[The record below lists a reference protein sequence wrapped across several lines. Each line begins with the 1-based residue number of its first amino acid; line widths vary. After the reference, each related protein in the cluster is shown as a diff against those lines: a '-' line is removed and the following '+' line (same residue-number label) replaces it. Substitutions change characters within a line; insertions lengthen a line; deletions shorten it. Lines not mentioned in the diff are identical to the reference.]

1 MNDLPW
7 PSLALNPLAAF
18 GILLALGVLGGQI
31 AVRIARLPAITGHI
45 LSGLIIG
52 PSGLKLLNQQ
62 LIDEADLFIQLALG
76 LALFD
81 IGRRVDLRW
90 LRREKAL
97 FITALLAGGATFA
110 GLLAWLTLSGFS
122 LSAASLLSA
131 IGMATSPVVL
141 LELVR
146 NTRAEGQVTERMV
159 ACTGLNNLLSLTAF
173 TLALSFTH
181 FSSGHG
187 VEAFILQP
195 AWLLFG
201 SALLGVA
208 AGLLA
213 IRLNAWLGGHQREA
227 QMVLMF
233 GLIALVVGL
242 SGMLQLLPA
251 LALLVFGL
259 ATRNQEHGYTVAEP
273 GLASR
278 SSFFFVAFFVAAGT
292 QLMPLHLATFWP
304 AAVGFVAL
312 RSLLAAGSW
321 WMAARRNGLPP
332 RHGALLGL
340 GLLPMSGS
348 AVTLMMMGA
357 LTLPS
362 GAAEFSGFMLSV
374 LCLTELLGPVVTR
387 FALRS
392 AQETRE

>member
-7 PSLALNPLAAF
+7 QSLALNPLAAF

-31 AVRIARLPAITGHI
+31 AVRIAKLPAITGHI

-52 PSGLKLLNQQ
+52 PSGLKLLDQQ
-62 LIDEADLFIQLALG
+62 LIDEAGLFIQLALG

-97 FITALLAGGATFA
+97 FITALLAGFITFV
-110 GLLAWLTLSGFS
+110 GLLAWLTLSGFP
-122 LSAASLLSA
+122 LAAASLLAA
-131 IGMATSPVVL
+131 IGMATSPVVV
-141 LELVR
+141 LELAR
-146 NTRAEGQVTERMV
+146 ECRAEGQVTERLL
-159 ACTGLNNLLSLTAF
+159 ASTGLNNLLSLTVF

-181 FSSGHG
+181 FSAGHG

-195 AWLLFG
+195 AWLLLG
-201 SALLGVA
+201 SALLGVV

-213 IRLNAWLGGHQREA
+213 IRLNVWLGGRQREA
-227 QMVLMF
+227 QTVLMF

-242 SGMLQLLPA
+242 SGMLKLLPT
-251 LALLVFGL
+251 LAMLVFGL
-259 ATRNQEHGYTVAEP
+259 ATRNLKHGYTVAEP
-273 GLASR
+273 SLATR
-278 SSFFFVAFFVAAGT
+278 SSFFFVAFFVAAGA
-292 QLMPLHLATFWP
+292 QLMPLHLAAFWP
-304 AAVGFVAL
+304 TAVGFVVL

-321 WMAARRNGLPP
+321 RLAAHHNGLPS
-332 RHGALLGL
+332 RSGALLGL
-340 GLLPMSGS
+340 GMLPMSGS
-348 AVTLMMMGA
+348 TVTLMAMGA
-357 LTLPS
+357 LTLPA

>member
-1 MNDLPW
+1 MNGLPW
-7 PSLALNPLAAF
+7 SSLALNPLAAF
-18 GILLALGVLGGQI
+18 GILLAMGVLGGQI
-31 AVRIARLPAITGHI
+31 AVRIAKLPGITGYI
-45 LSGLIIG
+45 LTGLIIG
-52 PSGLKLLNQQ
+52 PSGLKLLDQQ
-62 LIDEADLFIQLALG
+62 LIDEAGLFIQLALG

-97 FITALLAGGATFA
+97 FATALLTGATTFA
-110 GLLAWLTLSGFS
+110 GLLALLTFSGFPRE
-122 LSAASLLSA
+122 AASLLAA
-131 IGMATSPVVL
+131 IGMATSPIVV

-146 NTRAEGQVTERMV
+146 DTRAEGQVTERLV
-159 ACTGLNNLLSLTAF
+159 ASTGLNNLLSLTAF

-181 FSSGHG
+181 FSAGHE

-195 AWLLFG
+195 AWLLLG
-201 SALLGVA
+201 SVLLGMA

-213 IRLNAWLGGHQREA
+213 IRLNVWLGGRQREA
-227 QMVLMF
+227 QTVLMF

-242 SGMLQLLPA
+242 SGMLKLLPA

-259 ATRNQEHGYTVAEP
+259 ATRNLEHGYTVSEP
-273 GLASR
+273 GLSTR
-278 SSFFFVAFFVAAGT
+278 SSFFFVAFFVAAGA

-304 AAVGFVAL
+304 ATVGFVVL

-321 WMAARRNGLPP
+321 WMAARSNGLPP
-332 RHGALLGL
+332 RSGALLGL

-348 AVTLMMMGA
+348 AVTLMVMGA
-357 LTLPS
+357 LTLPA

-374 LCLTELLGPVVTR
+374 LCLTELLGPVATR
-387 FALRS
+387 IVLRQ

>member
-1 MNDLPW
+1 MNNLPW
-7 PSLALNPLAAF
+7 QSLALNPLAAF

-31 AVRIARLPAITGHI
+31 AVRIARLPAITGYI

-52 PSGLKLLNQQ
+52 PSGLKWLDQQ
-62 LIDEADLFIQLALG
+62 LLDEASLFIQLALG

-90 LRREKAL
+90 LRREKVL
-97 FITALLAGGATFA
+97 FATALLTGATTFVGLLALLTFA
-110 GLLAWLTLSGFS
+110 GFPMTAAALLA
-122 LSAASLLSA
+122 A

-146 NTRAEGQVTERMV
+146 ESRAEGQVTERMV
-159 ACTGLNNLLSLTAF
+159 ASTGLNNLLSLTVF

-181 FSSGHG
+181 FSAGHG
-187 VEAFILQP
+187 VEAFVLQP
-195 AWLLFG
+195 GWLLLG
-201 SALLGVA
+201 SVLLGVL

-213 IRLNAWLGGHQREA
+213 IRLNIWLGGRQREA

-242 SGMLQLLPA
+242 SGMLKLLPA

-259 ATRNQEHGYTVAEP
+259 ATRNLERGYSVAEP
-273 GLASR
+273 GLPTR
-278 SSFFFVAFFVAAGT
+278 SSFFFVAFFVAAGA

-304 AAVGFVAL
+304 TAVGFVLL

-321 WMAARRNGLPP
+321 WIAARSNGLPP
-332 RHGALLGL
+332 RSGALLGL

-348 AVTLMMMGA
+348 AVTLMVMGA
-357 LTLPS
+357 LTLPA

-387 FALRS
+387 FALRRT
-392 AQETRE
+392 QETRE